1 MTKRTGRSNF
11 CESPLITVERLKTEG
26 NAALSLLPDW
36 AGSPH
41 FLDDDRVL
49 VVVGIKHPLTM
60 ILPLLECAVL
70 AETTRFG
77 HGVVTNANGSGPSSR
92 TYAKLSLRDAAERN
106 PTVRRYLTGADEGTA
121 VKALEI
127 ESDYSAANGYFV
139 PDGHAK
145 RAAREEV
152 FSHVKALAQAH
163 LTPHELQ
170 AYLANLVELLV
181 TLDRGVLNLPEAAE

>member
-1 MTKRTGRSNF
+1 MKKQNDRPPFRDTA
-11 CESPLITVERLKTEG
+11 LITIVRLRVDWKE
-26 NAALSLLPDW
+26 ALRLLPEW
-36 AGSPH
+36 AGTPE
-41 FLDDDRVL
+41 FLHDRVH
-49 VVVGIKHPLTM
+49 VVVGITYPLPM
-60 ILPLLECAVL
+60 ILPPLEMAIL

-77 HGVVTNANGSGPSSR
+77 HGVVTNANGSGPHSR
-92 TYAKLSLRDAAERN
+92 AYAKLSLRDAAERN

-127 ESDYSAANGYFV
+127 ESDYSAANSYFV

-163 LTPHELQ
+163 LAPRELE
-170 AYLANLVELLV
+170 AYLANLAELLDA
-181 TLDRGVLNLPEAAE
+181 LDRGTLDLPEAAE